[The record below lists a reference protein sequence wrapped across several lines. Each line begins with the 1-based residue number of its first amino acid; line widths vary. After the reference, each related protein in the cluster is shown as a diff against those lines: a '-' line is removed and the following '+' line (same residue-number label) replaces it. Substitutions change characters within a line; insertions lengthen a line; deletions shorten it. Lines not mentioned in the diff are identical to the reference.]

1 MNLRRYQELALEAF
15 EADRAAGRRH
25 TYVVAPPG
33 SGKTVMGLEMMRR
46 LDAPAVVLCPTAAIQ
61 AQWQAPGL
69 TALTYQ
75 ALCRTEDPDGALRA
89 LAEERIGLGAPS
101 RRRDDELAR
110 AVAALK
116 LEVARGGDAHAL
128 LAPGARTRLEAL
140 RAGGVKTVILDE
152 CHHVVSMWGYVV
164 KAALAELGDGVHVIG
179 LTATAPDDM
188 TADEAALYEAL
199 LGPVDFHTPT
209 PAVVREGFLAPFQEL
224 ALFTTPLDSEVEWLR
239 ARHERFQEMLD
250 GLLTSDGELSFAVW
264 VSERMRYRT
273 LSPPTQAEIPFG
285 ELLRK
290 QPALA
295 RAGLRYLASAG
306 LPLPPGAPRG
316 EGFREPPTLD
326 DWVVL
331 ISDYAVRC
339 LRAHPGEEA
348 EARTD
353 ALAVALADLGFALT
367 RTGVR
372 PGRTDIDRVLV
383 NSSAKPILAC
393 EALAVEHEQRGD
405 ALRAVVLCDS
415 ERPPRQ
421 PEGSALT
428 LGGGGRGLLATIA
441 DDLRLAPLRPRLV
454 TGADP
459 REAVALATEALRTGE
474 TQCLI
479 ATRGL
484 LGEGWDAPFVN
495 VLVDA
500 TSVAASIST
509 RQMRGRT
516 LRLDPADP
524 DKVASNW
531 DLVCVAPELERG
543 VADYERFVRRHAHLH
558 APCEDGS
565 IESGVSHV
573 HPELSPYA
581 PPPAADFPDPQR
593 PRPRPR
599 RPTPPPPAP
608 AGASASPT
616 APSSSRPSSW
626 RQGTVPSAPREKRD
640 SPLSS
645 QSSEQFGRRASRG
658 GGCG

>member
-1 MNLRRYQELALEAF
+1 MKLRRYQELALEAF

-33 SGKTVMGLEMMRR
+33 SGKTVMGLEMARR
-46 LDAPAVVLCPTAAIQ
+46 IGAPAVVLCPTAAIQ
-61 AQWQAPGL
+61 GQWRAPQL

-75 ALCRTEDPDGALRA
+75 ALCRTEDPDGALRV
-89 LAEERIGLGAPS
+89 LAEQRLGPGAPS
-101 RRRDDELAR
+101 RRRDDELMR
-110 AVAALK
+110 AVAAMK
-116 LEVARGGDAHAL
+116 VEVARGGDVRDL
-128 LAPGARTRLEAL
+128 LAPGARARLEGL

-164 KAALAELGDGVHVIG
+164 RAALAELGDDVHVIG

-188 TADEAALYEAL
+188 TADEARLYEEL

-209 PAVVREGFLAPFQEL
+209 PAVVREGHLAPFQEL

-239 ARHERFQEMLD
+239 ARHERFQEMLTD
-250 GLLTSDGELSFAVW
+250 LLSSSGELSFAEW
-264 VSERMRYRT
+264 VTGRMRYRGEGD
-273 LSPPTQAEIPFG
+273 AEIPFG
-285 ELLRK
+285 ELLRR

-316 EGFREPPTLD
+316 EGFREAPTLD
-326 DWVVL
+326 DWVTL

-339 LRAHPGEEA
+339 LRAHPGVEA
-348 EARTD
+348 ESRTD

-421 PEGSALT
+421 PAGSALT
-428 LGGGGRGLLATIA
+428 LGGGGRGLLETIA

-459 REAVALATEALRTGE
+459 REAVAQATEALRTGE

-479 ATRGL
+479 ATRAL

-524 DKVASNW
+524 DKIASNW

-573 HPELSPYA
+573 HPELSAFA
-581 PPPAADFPDPQR
+581 PPPADGLPRAQR
-593 PRPRPR
+593 LRPRPR
-599 RPTPPPPAP
+599 RRPRRRPRPLAHRRALPRRRAP
-608 AGASASPT
+608 GAPGENE
-616 APSSSRPSSW
+616 
-626 RQGTVPSAPREKRD
+626 GTVPPF
-640 SPLSS
+640 SPDAKK
-645 QSSEQFGRRASRG
+645 GTVP
-658 GGCG
+658 